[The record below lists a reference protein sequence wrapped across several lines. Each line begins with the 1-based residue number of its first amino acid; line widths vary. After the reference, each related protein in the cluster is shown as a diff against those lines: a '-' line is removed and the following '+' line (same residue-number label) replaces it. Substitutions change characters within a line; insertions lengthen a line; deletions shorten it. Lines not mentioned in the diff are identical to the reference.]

1 MDNKKI
7 DEASR
12 LINLAIKDYD
22 LFLTEINTY
31 SPEKK
36 TEALTW
42 LRNALKYINNKQK
55 NDA

>member
-1 MDNKKI
+1 MDSKKI

-31 SPEKK
+31 SHKK
-36 TEALTW
+36 KN
-42 LRNALKYINNKQK
+42 RSINLVKK
-55 NDA
+55 CFKIY

>member
-1 MDNKKI
+1 MNEKKN

-36 TEALTW
+36 N
-42 LRNALKYINNKQK
+42 RGINLVKK
-55 NDA
+55 CFKIY